1 MSHQQA
7 GPDREPARRFI
18 AADHARAASPYANV
32 SSAVHKTLPVARR
45 TAMCQRR
52 KNVIAGPLRSAV
64 RWTDSRIAAASN
76 PGLRKGTSTQRWA
89 NSVVGDRGLT
99 ARGAACPGHS
109 EVAAGEPFTAIAI
122 DLDYASLVKILQ
134 FRRIPGT
141 SPSRYQTAPGA
152 CTARRGTQ
160 PDPGH
165 HSGSVT

>member
-45 TAMCQRR
+45 TAMCPAEEECDRWSVTECSSMDRQPDCHRVEPWAAKGDFDAALGKQRR
-52 KNVIAGPLRSAV
+52 RRS
-64 RWTDSRIAAASN
+64 RPDGSRT
-76 PGLRKGTSTQRWA
+76 GLSWPFR
-89 NSVVGDRGLT
+89 VGR
-99 ARGAACPGHS
+99 RR
-109 EVAAGEPFTAIAI
+109 
-122 DLDYASLVKILQ
+122 VKILQ

-152 CTARRGTQ
+152 LYGEARDAPGPGPPLRQRGLRDCRST
-160 PDPGH
+160 
-165 HSGSVT
+165 TRTRE

>member
-1 MSHQQA
+1 MDRQ
-7 GPDREPARRFI
+7 PDCHRVEPW
-18 AADHARAASPYANV
+18 AAKGGRDAA
-32 SSAVHKTLPVARR
+32 L
-45 TAMCQRR
+45 
-52 KNVIAGPLRSAV
+52 G
-64 RWTDSRIAAASN
+64 
-76 PGLRKGTSTQRWA
+76 

-152 CTARRGTQ
+152 LYGEARDAPG
-160 PDPGH
+160 PGH

>member
-45 TAMCQRR
+45 TAMCRRR

-64 RWTDSRIAAASN
+64 RRPTAGLPPRRTLGCERGLRRSVGQQRRPIAAGRLEVRLVLAIPRWPQASR
-76 PGLRKGTSTQRWA
+76 LRRLRSISITPAWSKCF
-89 NSVVGDRGLT
+89 NS
-99 ARGAACPGHS
+99 AAYRERHR
-109 EVAAGEPFTAIAI
+109 AAI
-122 DLDYASLVKILQ
+122 
-134 FRRIPGT
+134 RR
-141 SPSRYQTAPGA
+141 RRAP
-152 CTARRGTQ
+152 CTARRGTH
-160 PDPGH
+160 PGPGH

>member
-64 RWTDSRIAAASN
+64 RRPTAGLPPRRTLGCER
-76 PGLRKGTSTQRWA
+76 GLRRSVGQQRRRRSRPDGSRCGLSWPFRGGRRRA
-89 NSVVGDRGLT
+89 VYGDCDRSRLRQPGQDSSIPPRTGNVTEPLSGG
-99 ARGAACPGHS
+99 AGRPVRRGAGRTLVPATTP
-109 EVAAGEPFTAIAI
+109 AA
-122 DLDYASLVKILQ
+122 
-134 FRRIPGT
+134 
-141 SPSRYQTAPGA
+141 
-152 CTARRGTQ
+152 
-160 PDPGH
+160 
-165 HSGSVT
+165 